1 MVRLSKLLGWALVL
15 SGIGVLLLDRRTNAE
30 LPLLVGLFTVFVTSE
45 KKQDERSQQLKSS
58 SAYIALVLGY
68 AIKLISTNLYE
79 HHLLGFG
86 LSDINYFL
94 ILVFGMAIILF
105 YARLYL
111 SAR

>member
-1 MVRLSKLLGWALVL
+1 MVKLFKLLGWALVL
-15 SGIGVLLLDRRTNAE
+15 SGICVVFLDRSPNAE
-30 LPLLVGLFTVFVTSE
+30 LPLLVGLFTVFIAG
-45 KKQDERSQQLKSS
+45 KKTEDERSQQLKSS
-58 SAYIALVLGY
+58 SAYIALVLSY
-68 AIKLISTNLYE
+68 ATKLISSNLYE
-79 HHLLGFG
+79 HHILSFS